1 MTDAAGPA
9 VLRVGELYW
18 KQAEDKNWILGRIVD
33 LDEDKA
39 TFALVDEETGRALP
53 NDAEQVPLAKD
64 SFEPANPLFVTY
76 PDMTSLRY
84 LNEPA
89 LMKNLYDRWTHEDR
103 QPYTRVSN
111 ILIAVN
117 PLRRLEKLEKAPFV
131 QQSLDR
137 SPPHPYHIAENAYR
151 QMRSV
156 KQNQSII
163 ISGESGS
170 GKTETSKIILDYLT
184 DRSGFN
190 ESDENLQGYSNQDEM
205 SQISQ
210 FSHAI
215 NNQDDERSREHALGD
230 RLMETIPIMES
241 FGNATTHR
249 NHNSSRFGKYM
260 RLQFSRSQVS
270 SHELHLTGAS
280 IDTYL
285 LETSRLVQTPPGE
298 RNFHVFYELMR
309 SGDAKYLEELK
320 LVPNPYSVTTK
331 KQDDMTTEDWIN
343 QYHYLQQSGCTTNN
357 SVQDKANFQKLL
369 DALEYVNIDSEEL
382 FRVVSGLLHLGN
394 VTFLEEDTS
403 EGITATVNQDNPAN
417 LGALEVAAE
426 MLGLDSESLMDVILK
441 KKISRMAND
450 FASTK
455 SNGRPG
461 LQREASV
468 YFVKKDL
475 RQASYSRDTISKII
489 YDQVF
494 ASLMR
499 QCADALQYNA
509 DKKDELPYIG
519 VLDIFGFE
527 DFEPKNRN
535 SLEQLLINYA
545 NETLQ
550 HMFNQCILKN
560 EFELYHVENI
570 FAPQN
575 SSLRFPIF
583 KPEPNSGE
591 TIVKSKQL
599 DVHYEDNKDCIAL
612 IAAKNEGMFSVID
625 TVGKL
630 AGPSDRK
637 LIDRFHTLFK
647 QNSCYIPPHPKDM
660 KHTFIIK
667 HFAGAV
673 RYSITSFLDKNN
685 NISSPQFDELIQS
698 STLNILRLQLQKGE
712 DFSGRR
718 RGVVNNHKLAGS
730 VTQIFSQQMKGLVLE
745 LESTRSNFIR
755 CIKPNPAMDQSVFD
769 RRTVMNQLRCSGTL
783 QACKVLQ
790 VGLPTRVSYE
800 ELIDTYIH
808 LLGMDFMVQFHE
820 NGRLFARAL
829 CYVLEFPPEDYR
841 LGDTKLFFKTG
852 KISLLDTVLN
862 VTPKF
867 DAEEL
872 ETRLLKYVVKRRW
885 ITAVTKVVLRRTLVN
900 IFLRVQLARKVLVL
914 QCWFRQ
920 VLASKLVNAM
930 RTRLRVSRTW
940 GRLCSK
946 LWIQSAFEGSLDDKL
961 LFLQVLLR
969 KKETSPDQKWLLT
982 WLGPLERSMYV
993 KKLGKAACVS
1003 YLAKRA
1009 FLSLLVKVRENR
1021 ACVKLQSQIR
1031 RVLAT
1036 KKFNDLQRQQ
1046 RAIDRWHL
1054 LRNWTKGRFA
1064 FMALFRRAH
1073 LARLERDNT
1082 EFQHVIAQM
1091 KVEHSALVESLEKS
1105 NANNSSLKEIQAQNE
1120 EEIVKYKETIK
1131 RLGEHEEEVQARYQ
1145 LAQEL
1150 AEVEAAKAS
1159 DLQDQ
1164 VNYLQD
1170 TKSNLTASLNE
1181 AEAAVKQSSEREISL
1196 ELSLSEKN
1204 SEISQLAHELKDLKN
1219 LFEQT
1224 VLNHRAEIAELTEK
1238 NSRLSHD
1245 NTTLKDKYVK
1255 EVFDLKA
1262 IIGEAQNEVAALK
1275 HQNGSILKELEV
1287 ARVAAHQSEEVS
1299 RLQAQLKQAQ
1309 KTEKDLKDK
1318 IFLLR
1323 RQNSAEKTKSAP
1335 VNMEVIE
1342 LTTKLAQRESQI
1354 AKLTNQLK
1362 QTKMNLEEVQTKV
1375 SDNST
1380 LERSLAERDTKVET
1394 LKTLLKQTQI
1404 KKEKLLHEAKSAKL
1418 LVDTAIKDVKERE
1431 DQARQ
1436 ELLTKIAELNEDI
1449 ASLKVQA
1456 HAQSQQTQIQLQQAQ
1471 PAENGLKAEHEKA
1484 VDSISR
1490 APKSQLQDEKK
1501 SEPSQAHNG
1510 AFFET
1515 KTTASLAVVLAAVV
1529 VREFVKSRLG

>member
-1 MTDAAGPA
+1 MTDAADPA

-53 NDAEQVPLAKD
+53 NDAEQVPLAKE

-131 QQSLDR
+131 QQSLDK

-184 DRSGFN
+184 DRSGFK

-331 KQDDMTTEDWIN
+331 KQNDMTTEDWIN

-403 EGITATVNQDNPAN
+403 EGITATVNQDDPAN

-426 MLGLDSESLMDVILK
+426 ILGLDSESLMDVILK

-461 LQREASV
+461 LQREAS
-468 YFVKKDL
+468 
-475 RQASYSRDTISKII
+475 
-489 YDQVF
+489 VF

-718 RGVVNNHKLAGS
+718 RGVVNNHKPAGS

-755 CIKPNPAMDQSVFD
+755 CIKPNPAMDPSVFD
-769 RRTVMNQLRCSGTL
+769 RRSVMNQLRCSGTL

-900 IFLRVQLARKVLVL
+900 IFLRVQLARKVL
-914 QCWFRQ
+914 F
-920 VLASKLVNAM
+920 
-930 RTRLRVSRTW
+930 
-940 GRLCSK
+940 
-946 LWIQSAFEGSLDDKL
+946 
-961 LFLQVLLR
+961 
-969 KKETSPDQKWLLT
+969 
-982 WLGPLERSMYV
+982 
-993 KKLGKAACVS
+993 
-1003 YLAKRA
+1003 
-1009 FLSLLVKVRENR
+1009 
-1021 ACVKLQSQIR
+1021 R

-1181 AEAAVKQSSEREISL
+1181 AEAAVKQSSECEISL

-1224 VLNHRAEIAELTEK
+1224 VLNNRAEIAELTEK
-1238 NSRLSHD
+1238 NTRLSHD

-1262 IIGEAQNEVAALK
+1262 IIGESQNEVAALK
-1275 HQNGSILKELEV
+1275 HQNGSILEELEV
-1287 ARVAAHQSEEVS
+1287 ARIAAHQSEEVS
-1299 RLQAQLKQAQ
+1299 RLQAQLKQGQ
-1309 KTEKDLKDK
+1309 KTEKDLKDQ

-1380 LERSLAERDTKVET
+1380 LERRLAERDTKVET

-1436 ELLTKIAELNEDI
+1436 ELLTKIAELNEEI

-1501 SEPSQAHNG
+1501 SEPSQAPNG

>member
-1 MTDAAGPA
+1 MTDAADPA

-53 NDAEQVPLAKD
+53 NDAEQVPLAKE

-131 QQSLDR
+131 QQSLDK

-184 DRSGFN
+184 DRSGFK

-331 KQDDMTTEDWIN
+331 KQNDMTTEDWIN

-403 EGITATVNQDNPAN
+403 EGITATVNQDDPAN

-426 MLGLDSESLMDVILK
+426 ILGLDSESLMDVILK

-718 RGVVNNHKLAGS
+718 RGVVNNHKPAGS

-755 CIKPNPAMDQSVFD
+755 CIKPNPAMDPSVFD
-769 RRTVMNQLRCSGTL
+769 RRSVMNQLRCSGTL

-900 IFLRVQLARKVLVL
+900 IFLRVQLARKVL
-914 QCWFRQ
+914 F
-920 VLASKLVNAM
+920 
-930 RTRLRVSRTW
+930 
-940 GRLCSK
+940 
-946 LWIQSAFEGSLDDKL
+946 
-961 LFLQVLLR
+961 
-969 KKETSPDQKWLLT
+969 
-982 WLGPLERSMYV
+982 
-993 KKLGKAACVS
+993 
-1003 YLAKRA
+1003 
-1009 FLSLLVKVRENR
+1009 
-1021 ACVKLQSQIR
+1021 R

-1181 AEAAVKQSSEREISL
+1181 AEAAVKQSSECEISL

-1224 VLNHRAEIAELTEK
+1224 VLNNRAEIAELTEK
-1238 NSRLSHD
+1238 NTRLSHD

-1262 IIGEAQNEVAALK
+1262 IIGESQNEVAALK
-1275 HQNGSILKELEV
+1275 HQNGSILEELEV
-1287 ARVAAHQSEEVS
+1287 ARIAAHQSEEVS
-1299 RLQAQLKQAQ
+1299 RLQAQLKQGQ
-1309 KTEKDLKDK
+1309 KTEKDLKDQ

-1380 LERSLAERDTKVET
+1380 LERRLAERDTKVET

-1436 ELLTKIAELNEDI
+1436 ELLTKIAELNEEI

-1501 SEPSQAHNG
+1501 SEPSQAPNG

>member
-900 IFLRVQLARKVLVL
+900 IFLRVQLARKVLV
-914 QCWFRQ
+914 
-920 VLASKLVNAM
+920 
-930 RTRLRVSRTW
+930 
-940 GRLCSK
+940 
-946 LWIQSAFEGSLDDKL
+946 
-961 LFLQVLLR
+961 
-969 KKETSPDQKWLLT
+969 
-982 WLGPLERSMYV
+982 
-993 KKLGKAACVS
+993 
-1003 YLAKRA
+1003 
-1009 FLSLLVKVRENR
+1009 RENR

>member
-1 MTDAAGPA
+1 MTDAADPA

-53 NDAEQVPLAKD
+53 NDAEQVPLAKE

-131 QQSLDR
+131 QQSLDK

-331 KQDDMTTEDWIN
+331 KQNDMTTEDWIN

-403 EGITATVNQDNPAN
+403 EGITATVNQDDPAN

-718 RGVVNNHKLAGS
+718 RGVVNNHKPAGS

-755 CIKPNPAMDQSVFD
+755 CIKPNPAMDPSVFD
-769 RRTVMNQLRCSGTL
+769 RRSVMNQLRCSGTL

-900 IFLRVQLARKVLVL
+900 IFLRVQLARKVL
-914 QCWFRQ
+914 F
-920 VLASKLVNAM
+920 
-930 RTRLRVSRTW
+930 
-940 GRLCSK
+940 
-946 LWIQSAFEGSLDDKL
+946 
-961 LFLQVLLR
+961 
-969 KKETSPDQKWLLT
+969 
-982 WLGPLERSMYV
+982 
-993 KKLGKAACVS
+993 
-1003 YLAKRA
+1003 
-1009 FLSLLVKVRENR
+1009 
-1021 ACVKLQSQIR
+1021 R

-1181 AEAAVKQSSEREISL
+1181 AEAAVKQSSECEISL

-1224 VLNHRAEIAELTEK
+1224 VLNNRAEIAELTEK
-1238 NSRLSHD
+1238 NTRLSHD

-1262 IIGEAQNEVAALK
+1262 IIGESQNEVAALK
-1275 HQNGSILKELEV
+1275 HQNGSILEELEV
-1287 ARVAAHQSEEVS
+1287 ARIAAHQSEEVS
-1299 RLQAQLKQAQ
+1299 RLQAQLKQGQ
-1309 KTEKDLKDK
+1309 KTEKDLKDQ

-1380 LERSLAERDTKVET
+1380 LERRLAERDTKVET

-1436 ELLTKIAELNEDI
+1436 ELLTKIAELNEEI

-1501 SEPSQAHNG
+1501 SEPSQAPNG

>member
-1 MTDAAGPA
+1 MTDAADPA

-53 NDAEQVPLAKD
+53 NDAEQVPLAKE

-131 QQSLDR
+131 QQSLDK

-331 KQDDMTTEDWIN
+331 KQNDMTTEDWIN

-403 EGITATVNQDNPAN
+403 EGITATVNQDDPAN

-718 RGVVNNHKLAGS
+718 RGVVNNHKPAGS

-755 CIKPNPAMDQSVFD
+755 CIKPNPAMDPSVFD
-769 RRTVMNQLRCSGTL
+769 RRSVMNQLRCSGTL

-900 IFLRVQLARKVLVL
+900 IFLRVQLARKVL
-914 QCWFRQ
+914 F
-920 VLASKLVNAM
+920 
-930 RTRLRVSRTW
+930 
-940 GRLCSK
+940 
-946 LWIQSAFEGSLDDKL
+946 
-961 LFLQVLLR
+961 
-969 KKETSPDQKWLLT
+969 
-982 WLGPLERSMYV
+982 
-993 KKLGKAACVS
+993 
-1003 YLAKRA
+1003 
-1009 FLSLLVKVRENR
+1009 
-1021 ACVKLQSQIR
+1021 R

-1181 AEAAVKQSSEREISL
+1181 AEAAVKQSSECEISL

-1224 VLNHRAEIAELTEK
+1224 VLNNRAEIAELTEK
-1238 NSRLSHD
+1238 NTRLSHD

-1262 IIGEAQNEVAALK
+1262 IIGESQNEVADLK
-1275 HQNGSILKELEV
+1275 HQNGSILEELEV
-1287 ARVAAHQSEEVS
+1287 ARIAAHQSEEVS
-1299 RLQAQLKQAQ
+1299 RLQAQLKQGQ
-1309 KTEKDLKDK
+1309 KTEKDLKDQ

-1380 LERSLAERDTKVET
+1380 LERRLAERDTKVET

-1436 ELLTKIAELNEDI
+1436 ELLTKIAELNEEI

-1501 SEPSQAHNG
+1501 SEPSQAPNG